1 MWNLLRKRDGSSP
14 LGGSRKLF
22 FFFLGIMS
30 VVNNGVLYF
39 CILAFCLNSFI
50 PLVDYYSPWYAVGG
64 ISAVMLFYLSKAKPS
79 KLFNGIGLLFLGAL
93 LVWFQYWVTHREAD
107 FTGYSINGVIAWIPC
122 IIALLCNSVIKLKY
136 QKKILQV
143 SFVIISF
150 TAITTILGLMQYPF
164 ASRELATPDIGALR
178 EVYTFLNIGG
188 YEFIYSL
195 VISIPLIVWLIKNT
209 KGCLKVLNVL
219 ILLVIIYCIY
229 MSVFTT
235 ALVLT
240 LVAGILLFIAMK
252 PNSKPFI
259 IGLIILF
266 LILYYSRMLA
276 AIVFWISTL
285 VESDYVSDRLLQ
297 FAMVLD
303 GTDVNNINT
312 NTTTERI
319 DITQRAVDGFLSSPL
334 FGNNIISFN
343 RKVLSGHSLI
353 IDLLSG
359 SGLLGVLLYARIF
372 YTLFKKIFLKSYLK
386 VNIYVRIS
394 WILFI
399 AVSVANPTN
408 FPLIYYTIFPLSII
422 VDNLSMDTLK

>member
-1 MWNLLRKRDGSSP
+1 
-14 LGGSRKLF
+14 
-22 FFFLGIMS
+22 
-30 VVNNGVLYF
+30 
-39 CILAFCLNSFI
+39 
-50 PLVDYYSPWYAVGG
+50 
-64 ISAVMLFYLSKAKPS
+64 
-79 KLFNGIGLLFLGAL
+79 
-93 LVWFQYWVTHREAD
+93 
-107 FTGYSINGVIAWIPC
+107 
-122 IIALLCNSVIKLKY
+122 
-136 QKKILQV
+136 
-143 SFVIISF
+143 
-150 TAITTILGLMQYPF
+150 
-164 ASRELATPDIGALR
+164 
-178 EVYTFLNIGG
+178 
-188 YEFIYSL
+188 
-195 VISIPLIVWLIKNT
+195 
-209 KGCLKVLNVL
+209 
-219 ILLVIIYCIY
+219 
-229 MSVFTT
+229 
-235 ALVLT
+235 
-240 LVAGILLFIAMK
+240 
-252 PNSKPFI
+252 
-259 IGLIILF
+259 
-266 LILYYSRMLA
+266 MLA

-372 YTLFKKIFLKSYLK
+372 YTLFKKIFLKSFLK